1 MTTYFRVRFHNLSE
15 IHEDIL
21 TTLSLDFGAS
31 GVSEALEF
39 SQPDLTFEP
48 KVVKKR
54 AHDVDVFFDQKPAL
68 EFFDRVRELD
78 SRITWSQFEEEHQDW
93 LEEWKKG
100 FKAFALTNHV
110 WIVPSWLEKPA
121 EASMEIRIDPGMA
134 FGTGTHA
141 TTQMAAHLLSKFA
154 DKNQNSLAELNLLD
168 VGTGTGILAMLARLS
183 GFGSVKAIDVDPES
197 RRVSQDNIRLNHL
210 DKIEVTEQ
218 LLEEVREKYDVVV
231 ANIIDGVLI
240 QLKFDLLK
248 VLKANGNLFV
258 SGILV
263 EREAHFF
270 ENFIEALNLKVQRR
284 LENDEWVSF
293 WLTRS

>member
-183 GFGSVKAIDVDPES
+183 GFGSVKA
-197 RRVSQDNIRLNHL
+197 
-210 DKIEVTEQ
+210 
-218 LLEEVREKYDVVV
+218 
-231 ANIIDGVLI
+231 
-240 QLKFDLLK
+240 
-248 VLKANGNLFV
+248 
-258 SGILV
+258 
-263 EREAHFF
+263 
-270 ENFIEALNLKVQRR
+270 
-284 LENDEWVSF
+284 
-293 WLTRS
+293 